1 MAHLLG
7 IREVIV
13 DLLVHDVENH
23 IQKIPA
29 RQGQLRNFTYKIFL
43 QKKAW
48 KVYKKTYHMK
58 KKKPVRIAGYLSKN
72 PSGATFASLLRAP
85 SQAEKAKKKKSI
97 SPEADTGE
105 SDRVGTEE
113 TDLTR
118 RNRFPR
124 SERKRRRGKAGE
136 SPSST
141 ARPRAAARG
150 GVASPIWGS
159 RPRSRRRSAEP
170 RRTKRRRFPWEMV
183 CGGRGGLRMWWRVI
197 ALATP
202 WLLGEWE

>member
-1 MAHLLG
+1 MILKITFRKYLRAKDNS
-7 IREVIV
+7 VIS
-13 DLLVHDVENH
+13 HT
-23 IQKIPA
+23 KYFSK
-29 RQGQLRNFTYKIFL
+29 RR
-43 QKKAW
+43 KAW
-48 KVYKKTYHMK
+48 KVYKETYHMK
-58 KKKPVRIAGYLSKN
+58 KKKPVRRAGYLSKN

-85 SQAEKAKKKKSI
+85 SQAEKAKKKKII

-141 ARPRAAARG
+141 ARPRAAERG

-159 RPRSRRRSAEP
+159 RPRSRRRSAER

-183 CGGRGGLRMWWRVI
+183 CGGRGGLRMRWRVI

>member
-85 SQAEKAKKKKSI
+85 SQAEKAKKKKRI

-105 SDRVGTEE
+105 SER
-113 TDLTR
+113 
-118 RNRFPR
+118 
-124 SERKRRRGKAGE
+124 RKRTSPGGIVSLGRRGSGSEARPENLPLQRRGLEQQRGAELPPPYEVPALAHGADRPSRDERNGGVIPGRWFAVAGE
-136 SPSST
+136 GSEW
-141 ARPRAAARG
+141 G
-150 GVASPIWGS
+150 GAW
-159 RPRSRRRSAEP
+159 
-170 RRTKRRRFPWEMV
+170 
-183 CGGRGGLRMWWRVI
+183 
-197 ALATP
+197 
-202 WLLGEWE
+202 